1 MAKKSSKTTHVLNL
15 LSGHDTKKEPEIV
28 QPQSAETPAVSIIDT
43 TEKDPVAEQIQENLL
58 HELEKETEVVPETK
72 PESEIEA
79 TPEVQQAEATPEV
92 QQAPQPETTQQTS
105 AIPEVQQAPQPEAVQ
120 QAEAAPETTQQIA
133 AIPEVQQAPQPE
145 ATQQTAA
152 APETTQQTAV
162 IPEVQQAPQPEAT
175 QQAEAAPEPEF
186 VHVNIMEEIV
196 RDKIIYFMRQFDCCT
211 CDRCIADAIALTL
224 NGLMPKY
231 IVTDP
236 AAKDPLISLYTNRFI
251 PDVTVEATKACMI
264 IKENPRHK

>member
-58 HELEKETEVVPETK
+58 HELEKETEAVPETK

-92 QQAPQPETTQQTS
+92 QQAPQPE
-105 AIPEVQQAPQPEAVQ
+105 
-120 QAEAAPETTQQIA
+120 
-133 AIPEVQQAPQPE
+133 
-145 ATQQTAA
+145 ATQQTA
-152 APETTQQTAV
+152 
-162 IPEVQQAPQPEAT
+162 
-175 QQAEAAPEPEF
+175 AAPEPEF

>member
-58 HELEKETEVVPETK
+58 HELEKETEAVPETK

-79 TPEVQQAEATPEV
+79 TPEVQQAEATPE
-92 QQAPQPETTQQTS
+92 
-105 AIPEVQQAPQPEAVQ
+105 I
-120 QAEAAPETTQQIA
+120 
-133 AIPEVQQAPQPE
+133 
-145 ATQQTAA
+145 
-152 APETTQQTAV
+152 
-162 IPEVQQAPQPEAT
+162 QQAPQPEAT

>member
-58 HELEKETEVVPETK
+58 HELEKETEAVPETK

-79 TPEVQQAEATPEV
+79 TPEVQQAEATPE
-92 QQAPQPETTQQTS
+92 
-105 AIPEVQQAPQPEAVQ
+105 I
-120 QAEAAPETTQQIA
+120 
-133 AIPEVQQAPQPE
+133 
-145 ATQQTAA
+145 
-152 APETTQQTAV
+152 
-162 IPEVQQAPQPEAT
+162 QQAPQPEAT
-175 QQAEAAPEPEF
+175 QQAAAAPETTQQTAAIPEVQQVPQPETAQQTVAAPEPEF

>member
-105 AIPEVQQAPQPEAVQ
+105 AIPEVQQAPQPEA
-120 QAEAAPETTQQIA
+120 
-133 AIPEVQQAPQPE
+133 
-145 ATQQTAA
+145 TQQTAA
-152 APETTQQTAV
+152 A
-162 IPEVQQAPQPEAT
+162 PEVQQAPQPEAT
-175 QQAEAAPEPEF
+175 QQAAAAPETTQQTAAIPEVQQVPQPETAQQTVAAPEPEF

>member
-28 QPQSAETPAVSIIDT
+28 QPQSAETPTVSIIDT

-58 HELEKETEVVPETK
+58 HELEKETEAVPETK

-79 TPEVQQAEATPEV
+79 TPEVQQAEA
-92 QQAPQPETTQQTS
+92 
-105 AIPEVQQAPQPEAVQ
+105 
-120 QAEAAPETTQQIA
+120 APETTQQIA
-133 AIPEVQQAPQPE
+133 A
-145 ATQQTAA
+145 
-152 APETTQQTAV
+152 

>member
-92 QQAPQPETTQQTS
+92 QQAPQPE
-105 AIPEVQQAPQPEAVQ
+105 
-120 QAEAAPETTQQIA
+120 
-133 AIPEVQQAPQPE
+133 

-152 APETTQQTAV
+152 A
-162 IPEVQQAPQPEAT
+162 PEVQQAPQPEAT
-175 QQAEAAPEPEF
+175 QQAAAAPETTQQTAAIPEVQQVPQPEATQQTVAAPEPEF

>member
-58 HELEKETEVVPETK
+58 HELEKETEAVPETK

-79 TPEVQQAEATPEV
+79 TPEVQQAEATPE
-92 QQAPQPETTQQTS
+92 
-105 AIPEVQQAPQPEAVQ
+105 I
-120 QAEAAPETTQQIA
+120 
-133 AIPEVQQAPQPE
+133 QQAPQPE

-152 APETTQQTAV
+152 APE
-162 IPEVQQAPQPEAT
+162 VQQAPQPEAT
-175 QQAEAAPEPEF
+175 QQAAAAPETTQQTAAIPEVQQVPQPETAQQTVAAPEPEF